1 MEDITMLNMEVKSN
15 LPPQKIIEKLKG
27 FFGKGGL
34 GLSLEDESSQC
45 LSFHGGGG
53 YVTATLCPDGKETRI
68 DFVSQEWDVQVKK
81 FASDLK

>member
-1 MEDITMLNMEVKSN
+1 MLNMEVKST
-15 LPPQKIIEKLKG
+15 LPPEKIIKKLKG
-27 FFGKGGL
+27 YFGQGGL
-34 GLSLEDESSQC
+34 GLNLEDESSQC

-68 DFVSQEWDVQVKK
+68 DFISQEWEVQVKN